1 LRIET
6 VAVHAGGD
14 RDPATAAVAPPI
26 HLSTNFELGP
36 GSEQIGGYIYARNAN
51 PTQDRLEAA
60 LAALEGGEAALV
72 FGSGVA
78 AGAAVLQAIPAGS
91 HVVFPDDVY
100 YVYRQMAL
108 EFLPRWGMEASIVDM
123 SDLGAVA
130 AAVRPNTRLVWAET
144 PSNPLLQVTDLAG
157 VAEIA
162 HRSGALCLVDNTFA
176 TPILQRP
183 IESGFDLVLH
193 STTKYM
199 GGHGDVQGGALV
211 FARRDGVL
219 EAARHVRDVQG
230 AIASPFSSWLVLRG
244 LRSLPC
250 RVERHSSNAL
260 EVARFLASRAG
271 VGAVHYPG
279 LPGDPGHAVAAR
291 QMTAFGGMLSF
302 HVLAGRG
309 GAVRATSRT
318 KLFVNATS
326 LGGPESLIEHRASSE
341 GPGSRTPEDLLRLS
355 VGLEN
360 ARDLIEDLDQAL
372 GGSEP

>member
-1 LRIET
+1 MRIET

-14 RDPATAAVAPPI
+14 RDPVTRAVAPPI
-26 HLSTNFELGP
+26 HLSTNYELGP
-36 GSEQIGGYIYARNAN
+36 GSEQIGGYIYARNSN
-51 PTQDRLEAA
+51 PTQDRLESA
-60 LAALEGGEAALV
+60 LAALEEGEAALV

-78 AGAAVLQAIPAGS
+78 AGAAILQAIPAGS

-100 YVYRQMAL
+100 YVYRQMAV
-108 EFLPRWGMEASIVDM
+108 EYLPRWGMEASIVDM
-123 SDLGAVA
+123 TDLPGLVA
-130 AAVRPNTRLVWAET
+130 AMRPNTRLVWAET
-144 PSNPLLQVTDLAG
+144 PSNPLLKVIDLAA
-157 VAEIA
+157 VAKIA
-162 HRSGALCLVDNTFA
+162 KGAGALSLVDNTFA

-211 FARRDGVL
+211 FARKDELLDGV
-219 EAARHVRDVQG
+219 RHVRDVQG
-230 AIASPFSSWLVLRG
+230 AVAAPFTSWLVLRG
-244 LRSLPC
+244 LRSLAC
-250 RVERHSSNAL
+250 RVERHSANAL
-260 EVARFLASRAG
+260 AVARFLAGRAG

-279 LPGDPGHAVAAR
+279 LPDDPGHAVAAR
-291 QMTAFGGMLSF
+291 QMSAFGGMLSF
-302 HVLAGRG
+302 QLRDGRAA
-309 GAVRATSRT
+309 AVRATART

-360 ARDLIEDLDQAL
+360 AHDLIEDLDQAL
-372 GGSEP
+372 AGV